1 MTTQM
6 FTELYKSCCLVKH
19 VLHNAVLYTRL
30 ITKTHKGC
38 LFAILMFYV
47 LPVVVLHQQK
57 SASRA
62 ILTLFYNLSTGNS
75 TVNF

>member
-1 MTTQM
+1 
-6 FTELYKSCCLVKH
+6 
-19 VLHNAVLYTRL
+19 
-30 ITKTHKGC
+30 
-38 LFAILMFYV
+38 MFYV